1 MGIQERC
8 SPVMT
13 PGSSDLRVQ
22 DHPTPTTPLQEGIHT
37 PLEEVP
43 SPASE
48 SSSIPT
54 VGSSSQESP
63 YPSADTPP
71 SDLTVNTPLEE
82 SQYNVDESPSPVEDK
97 DTLNLNVSSPLG
109 GPLPQVEVAEPSLV
123 HFTSISHEPI
133 PLLECE
139 LAPAIAKSSPERIVS
154 VEVASVSSEYETVHT
169 QTHLDCFSSKPF
181 TLPIGDTEM
190 PSNSRMLTLL
200 EDTTPDDVH
209 LQTKAACP
217 PIQPGC
223 LSRGSSTV
231 NGCEV
236 APTSS
241 VSTPGN
247 TPVPEHALPETE
259 VVHAPIHAERPSLER
274 LTQRMGNNLDP
285 MSVTPTQVE
294 TTPSDNAFLH
304 SETAHLSGV
313 PLGPPKPP
321 SNSPTSNHTPASDAT
336 AQSKTESSKKGE
348 SAGSLAH
355 RILHTGNKISLA
367 NGVPTPGGAP
377 TLSERSRSR
386 IEVVG
391 RLEIKH
397 PPVPA
402 PPKGPSLPIIKKP
415 EPIRRAPVPY
425 INPTPSE
432 QARPPFRAGNT
443 PDQNIYVP
451 PKSCSPSIA
460 TDSMPTLSRV
470 TPSSGR
476 TKVVAPP
483 PVRPAPVHP
492 DPRTTSVG
500 KQSALLKSMPVSDV
514 ELPSRSRIKSHPKK
528 MTTPISQ
535 RRSVALSTQIN
546 VKPGPTVQSS
556 GLPSAQPV
564 VRSGASLVPS
574 YKAIATIHTSL
585 AESSNL
591 GMNSDPRSG
600 YQCYARGQVAPSSVQ
615 VSVVISTSAS
625 AVPESN
631 THISSLIIQDSIN
644 QPRRSTVVGQI
655 PPQVTTSSSEKYA
668 PRPVEKPISSSARN
682 RSNSGSTVRQDSTSG
697 TLFHSSQTRPSNLAI
712 IMEGQGTP
720 RAQSIARSA
729 TPPRAFT
736 TAVIGEK
743 VDATTAIHP
752 STPPTSTHISS
763 MFSIKPS
770 TVQPRKSTV
779 VHEQVTSHPSVRSSN
794 QPVIGL
800 QSGPSPAPGSRN
812 ISYPITMARP
822 DKTVEL
828 LSHNFRTDNA
838 GVAVATTT
846 RGDLKGHATGTR
858 VPPTP
863 PVGAVTSASS
873 VWNSTTRTPSRIKTK
888 DLISRHKQQNTG
900 EARPPSIAQSLS
912 KSPTSGL
919 SHTAPLAGKAGSNR
933 IDSGIELW
941 DYDPHGITHNRRRGQ
956 ETSSNGHGSPRDT
969 GSSPFSTSSPVVS
982 SNINCKDSTGPLLST
997 KKSRASILGS
1007 PSPIIGRTHSSR
1019 SSRRMS
1025 TPPPPES
1032 VKASPP
1038 SVAGSSTSNL
1048 SSTPPGRRE
1057 PFINRK
1063 PQPAS
1068 QSTSQGGAVAQPGFS
1083 TPPRPSTPSSMSH
1096 SGSIAT
1102 STQATMFTPATSFTM
1117 SSRAPSPAIEVAN
1130 KSWFRRN
1137 VLEPVKSKLG
1147 YGS

>member
-8 SPVMT
+8 SPVTT
-13 PGSSDLRVQ
+13 PGSSCPRVQ

-54 VGSSSQESP
+54 VGSSSQESS
-63 YPSADTPP
+63 YPSADSPP
-71 SDLTVNTPLEE
+71 SDVTVNTPLEE
-82 SQYNVDESPSPVEDK
+82 PQYNIDECPSPVEDK
-97 DTLNLNVSSPLG
+97 DSLTLNVSSPLG
-109 GPLPQVEVAEPSLV
+109 GTLPQVEVAGPPLV
-123 HFTSISHEPI
+123 HFASISHEPV
-133 PLLECE
+133 PPLECE
-139 LAPAIAKSSPERIVS
+139 PAPASATSSPERIVS
-154 VEVASVSSEYETVHT
+154 VAVAGAPSEYETIHT
-169 QTHLDCFSSKPF
+169 QTQLNCFSKPF
-181 TLPIGDTEM
+181 TLPIGDTEV
-190 PSNSRMLTLL
+190 PSNIRMLTLL
-200 EDTTPDDVH
+200 EDTMPDDVH

-217 PIQPGC
+217 LIQSGC
-223 LSRGSSTV
+223 LPHGSSTA
-231 NGCEV
+231 NACEV

-247 TPVPEHALPETE
+247 TPVPEHAHPETE
-259 VVHAPIHAERPSLER
+259 VVHAPIHLECPPLER
-274 LTQRMGNNLDP
+274 VTQRMGNDLIP
-285 MSVTPTQVE
+285 MSVTPTQVGS
-294 TTPSDNAFLH
+294 TPSDSAFLQ

-313 PLGPPKPP
+313 SLEPPKPP
-321 SNSPTSNHTPASDAT
+321 SNTPTSNHTPTSVAT
-336 AQSKTESSKKGE
+336 VQSKTESTKKGE
-348 SAGSLAH
+348 SAGSLAQC
-355 RILHTGNKISLA
+355 ILQTGNKISPA
-367 NGVPTPGGAP
+367 NGVPTPDGAP
-377 TLSERSRSR
+377 TLSERARSR
-386 IEVVG
+386 VEVVG

-397 PPVPA
+397 PPAPA
-402 PPKGPSLPIIKKP
+402 LPKGPSLPIIKKP
-415 EPIRRAPVPY
+415 EPIRRTPVPY

-432 QARPPFRAGNT
+432 QARPQVRAANT

-451 PKSCSPSIA
+451 PKSCSSSIA
-460 TDSMPTLSRV
+460 TDTVPTLSRA
-470 TPSSGR
+470 TPSGGR
-476 TKVVAPP
+476 IKGVAPP
-483 PVRPAPVHP
+483 SVRPAPVHP

-535 RRSVALSTQIN
+535 RRSVALPTQMN
-546 VKPGPTVQSS
+546 VKPGPAVQPS
-556 GLPSAQPV
+556 GLPSALPV
-564 VRSGASLVPS
+564 VRSAASLVPS
-574 YKAIATIHTSL
+574 HKAIATTHTSL

-591 GMNSDPRSG
+591 GMNSDPRGG
-600 YQCYARGQVAPSSVQ
+600 YQSYARGQAAPPSAQ
-615 VSVVISTSAS
+615 VSVIISMPAS
-625 AVPESN
+625 AAPGSN
-631 THISSLIIQDSIN
+631 MHISSPIIQDSIN

-655 PPQVTTSSSEKYA
+655 PPQLTTSSSDKYA
-668 PRPVEKPISSSARN
+668 PRPVEKSVPSSTRN
-682 RSNSGSTVRQDSTSG
+682 RSNSASTVRQDSTSG
-697 TLFHSSQTRPSNLAI
+697 MLSHSSQTRSSNLAM

-720 RAQSIARSA
+720 RAHSIAHSA

-736 TAVIGEK
+736 TAAIGEK
-743 VDATTAIHP
+743 VDATAIHP
-752 STPPTSTHISS
+752 STPPNSTHVSS

-770 TVQPRKSTV
+770 AVQPRKSTV
-779 VHEQVTSHPSVRSSN
+779 IHEQVTPHPSMRSSN

-800 QSGPSPAPGSRN
+800 QSVPGPAPGSRN

-822 DKTVEL
+822 DKTAEL
-828 LSHNFRTDNA
+828 LSHHSRTDNS
-838 GVAVATTT
+838 GVAAATAT
-846 RGDLKGHATGTR
+846 RGDLKGHTTGTR
-858 VPPTP
+858 VPPTLP
-863 PVGAVTSASS
+863 AGAVTSASS
-873 VWNSTTRTPSRIKTK
+873 VWSSTTRTPSRIKTK

-900 EARPPSIAQSLS
+900 DARPPSIAQSLS

-919 SHTAPLAGKAGSNR
+919 SHTAPLVGKPGSNR

-941 DYDPHGITHNRRRGQ
+941 DYDPYGVTHHRRRGQ

-969 GSSPFSTSSPVVS
+969 GSSSPFSTSSPVVS
-982 SNINCKDSTGPLLST
+982 SNINSKDSTGPLLST

-1007 PSPIIGRTHSSR
+1007 TSPIVGRTHSSR

-1032 VKASPP
+1032 VKASLP

-1048 SSTPPGRRE
+1048 STTPPGRRE

-1068 QSTSQGGAVAQPGFS
+1068 QSTSQGGAIAQPGFS
-1083 TPPRPSTPSSMSH
+1083 TPPRSSTPSSMSH